1 MTLSM
6 VGSLHIGRATLV
18 KVPDQLEVSFSPLQ
32 TKAQWRNCQDS
43 EGSNNTIWENFPAPG
58 MSGLEEAGTGLL
70 IPFKWHSS
78 WKPTFAFRSIAE
90 EVEVGYLQNST
101 VRVRR

>member
-1 MTLSM
+1 M
-6 VGSLHIGRATLV
+6 
-18 KVPDQLEVSFSPLQ
+18 KVPDQLEVSFFPLQ
-32 TKAQWRNCQDS
+32 TKAQWRNRQDS
-43 EGSNNTIWENFPAPG
+43 EDSNNTIWENFPAPG

-78 WKPTFAFRSIAE
+78 WKPTFAFLFHPIVE